1 VRVPI
6 VALTSAEVKFVDT
19 SLRLMRTE
27 TLNPAVT
34 DEDPNEAV
42 GGVSSAGLIALLA
55 SEV

>member
-1 VRVPI
+1 
-6 VALTSAEVKFVDT
+6 
-19 SLRLMRTE
+19 MRTE